1 MIFIGIKDD
10 SNTTRTWMSLGGYMR
25 ITNTMITNN
34 TKSNIN
40 SNKLLV
46 DKYNTQMTTQKKISK
61 ASENPVIAIRSLRLS
76 TTLSHINQYVDN
88 NIPDASAWMDVTE
101 TALTNM
107 KDLLT
112 DIRTHCVNG
121 SNDTLNQEDRQT
133 ILDGLKAL
141 SEQVYAEGNADYA
154 GKTVFTGYRTSSNL
168 TFDEEELDTRYSIN
182 QTFDYKD
189 LEEKRYYTGEVNVPE
204 AVVTGSADPA
214 NDTQDCTTKIA
225 ESTYERIRLA
235 YNGNTQLN
243 KFKYDYTDRDGNAQS
258 ITFTRT
264 PVVENVTDVN
274 GNPVLD
280 ADGNQVTTITGYTYD
295 ATSLNGA
302 VAPTMNVYETETAWE
317 EAKGTKDVGADE
329 IIYIEQT
336 GEFIFGKNVANTIA
350 DGRAQISVEYEKEGF
365 AKGELRPE
373 YYYNCTDISDDDD
386 TKWVTYTKEN
396 QEIKYTVSN
405 NADITINTQA
415 SDVFDSAIARDVDE
429 LINVVKKALDANN
442 KIAQIE
448 EMMAEAQYQDEASQE
463 KLKGYLAAAKK
474 EADFA
479 DDNLQKTYEAYIGRF
494 DKYLE
499 STNIAITNVGSVK
512 NSLNLT
518 MTRVENQQM
527 TLEELKSDNEDRDIS
542 DIIIDYYASYN
553 AYQSSLTAAGKLG
566 QSSLLDYI

>member
-1 MIFIGIKDD
+1 
-10 SNTTRTWMSLGGYMR
+10 MR

-121 SNDTLNQEDRQT
+121 STDTLNQEDRQT

-141 SEQVYAEGNADYA
+141 SDQVYAEGNADYA

-168 TFDEEELDTRYSIN
+168 TFDEEELDTRYEIN
-182 QTFDYKD
+182 QSFDYSN
-189 LEEKRYYTGEVNVPE
+189 LEEKRYYTGDVVVPE
-204 AVVTGSADPA
+204 AVITGSADPA
-214 NDTQDCTTKIA
+214 NDTKDCTTTIA
-225 ESTYERIRLA
+225 ENTYERIRLA
-235 YNGNTQLN
+235 YNGDTQLN
-243 KFKYDYTDRDGNAQS
+243 DFSYTYTDANGTQQTVAFARDVQVDPATGETTVTYPEINGVAS
-258 ITFTRT
+258 
-264 PVVENVTDVN
+264 PV
-274 GNPVLD
+274 
-280 ADGNQVTTITGYTYD
+280 
-295 ATSLNGA
+295 
-302 VAPTMNVYETETAWE
+302 MKVYETEQDWE
-317 EAKGTKDVGADE
+317 ADKQAAGLAGKVVDNDE

-336 GEFIFGKNVANTIA
+336 GEFIFGKNVANTLS
-350 DGRAQISVEYEKEGF
+350 DGRAQIDVNYEKQGF

-373 YYYNCTDISDDDD
+373 YYYDCTDMSDDDD

-396 QEIKYTVSN
+396 QEIHYTVAN

-415 SDVFDSAIARDVDE
+415 DSVFDSSIARDVDE
-429 LINVVKKALDANN
+429 LINVVQKAIDANN
-442 KIAQIE
+442 KIAKIE

-463 KLKGYLAAAKK
+463 KLKGYLEAAKK

-499 STNIAITNVGSVK
+499 KTNIAITNVGSVK

-518 MTRVENQQM
+518 RTRVENQQM

>member
-1 MIFIGIKDD
+1 
-10 SNTTRTWMSLGGYMR
+10 MR

-34 TKSNIN
+34 TKANIN

-112 DIRTHCVNG
+112 DIRTYCVNG
-121 SNDTLNQEDRQT
+121 STDTLNQEDRQT

-168 TFDEEELDTRYSIN
+168 TFDEEELDTRYVID
-182 QTFDYKD
+182 QTFDYSD
-189 LEEKRYYTGEVNVPE
+189 LEEKRYYTGDVSVPE
-204 AVVTGSADPA
+204 AVVTGSANPA
-214 NDTQDCTTKIA
+214 NDTQACTTTIA
-225 ESTYERIRLA
+225 ENTYERIRLA
-235 YNGNTQLN
+235 YNGDTQLN
-243 KFKYDYTDRDGNAQS
+243 NFSYSYTDRDGNAQS
-258 ITFTRT
+258 ISFTRT
-264 PVVENVTDVN
+264 EVTDPATGDV
-274 GNPVLD
+274 V
-280 ADGNQVTTITGYTYD
+280 GYTYQGENGNTD
-295 ATSLNGA
+295 PATAA
-302 VAPTMNVYETETAWE
+302 VPPQMSVYETEAEWE
-317 EAKGTKDVGADE
+317 AAKQAAGEAGKVVGDDE
-329 IIYIEQT
+329 IVYIEQT
-336 GEFIFGKNVANTIA
+336 GEFIFGKNVANTIS
-350 DGRAQISVEYEKEGF
+350 DGKAQMNVHYEKEGF

-373 YYYNCTDISDDDD
+373 YYYDCTNVSDDDP
-386 TKWVTYTKEN
+386 TKWVSYEKQN

-415 SDVFDSAIARDVDE
+415 DEVFDSSIARDVDE
-429 LINVVKKALDANN
+429 LVNVVQKSIDAHN
-442 KIAQIE
+442 KVAKIE
-448 EMMAEAQYQDEASQE
+448 EMMAEAQYQDEVSQE
-463 KLKGYLAAAKK
+463 LLSGYLDAAKK

-518 MTRVENQQM
+518 KTRVENQQM
-527 TLEELKSDNEDRDIS
+527 TLEELKSSNEDRDIS

-566 QSSLLDYI
+566 QSKLLDYI

>member
-1 MIFIGIKDD
+1 
-10 SNTTRTWMSLGGYMR
+10 MR

-121 SNDTLNQEDRQT
+121 STDTLNQEDRQT

-182 QTFDYKD
+182 QTFDYSN
-189 LEEKRYYTGEVNVPE
+189 LEEKRYYTGDVMVPE
-204 AVVTGSADPA
+204 AIVTGSVNPD
-214 NDTQDCTTKIA
+214 NDTKACTTTIA
-225 ESTYERIRLA
+225 ENTFERVRLA
-235 YNGNTQLN
+235 YNGDTQLN
-243 KFKYDYTDRDGNAQS
+243 SFSYSYIDKDGNAQD
-258 ITFTRT
+258 ITFART
-264 PVVENVTDVN
+264 ENVD
-274 GNPVLD
+274 
-280 ADGNQVTTITGYTYD
+280 QVTGEITYSYD
-295 ATSLNGA
+295 ATNA
-302 VAPTMNVYETETAWE
+302 NTDPATAATPPQMHVYKSEAEWE
-317 EAKGTKDVGADE
+317 AAKQADGLVGKVVGDDE

-336 GEFIFGKNVANTIA
+336 GEFIFGKNVANTIS
-350 DGRAQISVEYEKEGF
+350 DGKAQMNVNYEKEGF

-373 YYYNCTDISDDDD
+373 YYYDCTDMSDDDE

-396 QEIKYTVSN
+396 QEIKYTVAN
-405 NADITINTQA
+405 NADLTINTQA
-415 SDVFDSAIARDVDE
+415 DSVFDSSIARDVDE
-429 LINVVKKALDANN
+429 LVNVVQKSIDAHN
-442 KIAQIE
+442 KVAKIE
-448 EMMAEAQYQDEASQE
+448 EMMAEAQYQDEVSQE
-463 KLKGYLAAAKK
+463 MLKGYLDAAKK

-499 STNIAITNVGSVK
+499 KTNIAITNVGSVK
-512 NSLNLT
+512 NSLKLT
-518 MTRVENQQM
+518 QTRVENQQM

>member
-1 MIFIGIKDD
+1 
-10 SNTTRTWMSLGGYMR
+10 MR

-107 KDLLT
+107 KDLLI

-121 SNDTLNQEDRQT
+121 STDTLNQENRQT

-182 QTFDYKD
+182 QTFDYSN
-189 LEEKRYYTGEVNVPE
+189 LEEKRYYTGDVMVPE
-204 AVVTGSADPA
+204 AIVTGSANPD
-214 NDTQDCTTKIA
+214 NDTKACTTTIA
-225 ESTYERIRLA
+225 ENTYERMRLA
-235 YNGNTQLN
+235 YNGDTQLN
-243 KFKYDYTDRDGNAQS
+243 EFKYDYTDRDGNAQS

-264 PVVENVTDVN
+264 ENVD
-274 GNPVLD
+274 
-280 ADGNQVTTITGYTYD
+280 QVTGEITYSYD
-295 ATSLNGA
+295 ATSANGA
-302 VAPTMNVYETETAWE
+302 AAPQMHVYKSEAEWE
-317 EAKGTKDVGADE
+317 AEKQADGKAGKVVDPDE

-336 GEFIFGKNVANTIA
+336 GEFIFGKNVANTIS
-350 DGRAQISVEYEKEGF
+350 DGKAQMNVNYEKEGF

-373 YYYNCTDISDDDD
+373 YYYDCTDMSDDDE

-396 QEIKYTVSN
+396 QEIKYTVAN

-415 SDVFDSAIARDVDE
+415 DSVFDSAIARDVDE
-429 LINVVKKALDANN
+429 LVNVVQKSIDAHN
-442 KIAQIE
+442 KVAKIE

-463 KLKGYLAAAKK
+463 MLKGYLDAAKK

-499 STNIAITNVGSVK
+499 KTNIAITNVGSVK
-512 NSLNLT
+512 NSLKLT
-518 MTRVENQQM
+518 QTRVENQQM

>member
-1 MIFIGIKDD
+1 
-10 SNTTRTWMSLGGYMR
+10 MR

-40 SNKLLV
+40 LNKLLV

-121 SNDTLNQEDRQT
+121 SNDTLNQKDRQT

-141 SEQVYAEGNADYA
+141 SDQVYAEGNADYA

-168 TFDEEELDTRYSIN
+168 TFDEEELNTKYSID
-182 QTFDYKD
+182 QTFDYSD
-189 LEEKRYYTGEVNVPE
+189 LEEKRYYTGDVRVPE
-204 AVVTGSADPA
+204 TITTGSADPA
-214 NDTQDCTTKIA
+214 DDTEDCTTTIA
-225 ESTYERIRLA
+225 ENTYERIRLA
-235 YNGNTQLN
+235 YNGNTTITD
-243 KFKYDYTDRDGNAQS
+243 FSYTYTDANGAQQTVGPMATA
-258 ITFTRT
+258 ITDPATGE
-264 PVVENVTDVN
+264 V
-274 GNPVLD
+274 
-280 ADGNQVTTITGYTYD
+280 TGYTY
-295 ATSLNGA
+295 N
-302 VAPTMNVYETETAWE
+302 APLTVYESEQQWETVKQANG
-317 EAKGTKDVGADE
+317 EAGKVVGDDE
-329 IIYIEQT
+329 IIYIEEN
-336 GEFIFGKNVANTIA
+336 GEFIFGKDVANQIS
-350 DGRAQISVEYEKEGF
+350 DGRATLNVTYEKEGF

-373 YYYNCTDISDDDD
+373 YYFNCTDVSDDDD
-386 TKWVTYTKEN
+386 TKWVEYEKQN
-396 QEIKYTVSN
+396 QEIHYTVSN

-415 SDVFDSAIARDVDE
+415 DEVFDSSIARDVDE
-429 LINVVKKALDANN
+429 LINVVQKAISAND
-442 KIAQIE
+442 KVAKIE
-448 EMMAEAQYQDEASQE
+448 EMMAEAQYQDEASQA
-463 KLKGYLAAAKK
+463 KLKGYLDAAKK

-518 MTRVENQQM
+518 QTRVENQQM
-527 TLEELKSDNEDRDIS
+527 TLEELKSDNEDREIS